1 MNEETKELLEELARC
16 ALHLEVASGESLE
29 NAVRRAPSLLRKAV
43 DEIKD
48 VLSENA
54 RFATEND
61 ALGARIRFYKKQVE
75 WLTGEVDR
83 VIGEYEEKLQDL
95 REICDEKSA

>member
-1 MNEETKELLEELARC
+1 MSEETKELLEELARC
-16 ALHLEVASGESLE
+16 ALHLEVASGESLK
-29 NAVRRAPSLLRKAV
+29 NAVRRAPSLLRKSV

-48 VLSENA
+48 ILSENA

-61 ALGARIRFYKKQVE
+61 ALGAKIGFYKKQVE
-75 WLTGEVDR
+75 WLTGEVELL
-83 VIGEYEEKLQDL
+83 ISKYEEELQDL

>member
-43 DEIKD
+43 DEIRD
-48 VLSENA
+48 ILSENA

-61 ALGARIRFYKKQVE
+61 ALGAKIGFYERQSQ
-75 WLTGEVDR
+75 WLTDEIDR
-83 VIGEYEEKLQDL
+83 IVSEYEEKLQDL
-95 REICDEKSA
+95 REICDEKSD